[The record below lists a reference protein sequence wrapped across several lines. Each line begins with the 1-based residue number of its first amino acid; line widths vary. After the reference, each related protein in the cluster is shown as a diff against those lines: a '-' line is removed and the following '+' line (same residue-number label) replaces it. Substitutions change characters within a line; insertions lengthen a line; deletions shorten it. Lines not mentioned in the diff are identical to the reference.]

1 MDFKL
6 CSNCADVFYALDD
19 SKDPEKWHIF
29 NVLDVQTPQSVRWHL
44 IRNIWVSQTAE
55 INIGTYMEG
64 TVKDRDARTFQSVV
78 AICTSKDFQYGPNI
92 PG

>member
-19 SKDPEKWHIF
+19 SKDSEKWHVF

-55 INIGTYMEG
+55 INIGTYVKG
-64 TVKDRDARTFQSVV
+64 TVKDRDVWISSSIRGTEYW
-78 AICTSKDFQYGPNI
+78 T
-92 PG
+92 